1 MFKRIF
7 TACFI
12 VAAALLLFTRPVFSQ
27 DNNYDSLLQKF
38 ISSPKTSWDSL
49 IAENEKDITNDF
61 FIKTFNL
68 AEQQIGKNNNNA
80 VLYAELVDYMD
91 YFKSGKQQYRGIALY
106 TLGGDFISRKD
117 KENAFKC
124 VQSMFNADPQCLR
137 AYLLRGK
144 IEIGLNN
151 IKNAEEDFNKAIKID
166 PKSEEAHY
174 CLGTLYVIK
183 NDIKGAQKEFEEVLK
198 INPNKAEAKD
208 AIAIITGQAVIKS
221 SENKEAMEHF
231 NKAEDFFAAQKY
243 KEAIEEYKLAIK
255 ADPKFAK
262 AYTYMGDAYDALDD
276 KKEAVVN
283 YKKAIELDPNDRQA
297 HRFLGN
303 TLESLFNE
311 TGDISYLNEAIACYE
326 NALKA
331 DPKYFSAQKDL
342 DRAKN
347 KKAGIKPGVKQ

>member
-1 MFKRIF
+1 MFKRICAVCLIF
-7 TACFI
+7 
-12 VAAALLLFTRPVFSQ
+12 AAAIILFAGPVFSQ
-27 DNNYDSLLQKF
+27 DNDYDSLVQKF
-38 ISSPKTSWDSL
+38 ISSSRTSWDNL
-49 IAENEKDITNDF
+49 IVENEKNLTENF
-61 FIKTFNL
+61 FVKTFNL
-68 AEQQIGKNNNNA
+68 AEQQIGKNNNTA
-80 VLYAELVDYMD
+80 VLYAELIDYID
-91 YFKSGKQQYRGIALY
+91 YFKSGKQQYRGIAFY
-106 TLGGDFISRKD
+106 MLGEDFISIKD
-117 KENAFKC
+117 QENAFKC
-124 VQSMFNADPQCLR
+124 VQRMLNMDPQCLR

-144 IEIGLNN
+144 IEVNLND

-166 PKSEEAHY
+166 PKSEDAHY
-174 CLGTLYVIK
+174 YLGTLYVIK
-183 NDIKGAQKEFEEVLK
+183 NDIKNAQKEFEEVLK

-221 SENKEAMEHF
+221 SKNKEAMDHF

-303 TLESLFNE
+303 TLESLFNK
-311 TGDISYLNEAIACYE
+311 TGDINYLNEAIACYE
-326 NALKA
+326 NALKV

-347 KKAGIKPGVKQ
+347 KKAGVKQ